1 MAAGAEAVQEDS
13 IISTPNVC
21 GHCSI
26 LTPSITES
34 TAILSSACENQLCHP
49 PRMPVCRGRVNGHA
63 SS

>member
-1 MAAGAEAVQEDS
+1 MTAGAQALPDS
-13 IISTPNVC
+13 SSVSNVC

-49 PRMPVCRGRVNGHA
+49 P
-63 SS
+63 